1 MTPNRNWLDA
11 EPLILH
17 RLRERFPD
25 ATVLPWKDV
34 PDNMSLLPLPLSLI
48 HI

>member
-17 RLRERFPD
+17 RLRERCPD
-25 ATVLPWKDV
+25 AEVLP
-34 PDNMSLLPLPLSLI
+34 
-48 HI
+48 